1 MKRSG
6 SQRIW
11 VTGILLLSVILLN
24 GCSSAWDATK
34 KVGQVIW
41 DPSTPVGKPSEQASI
56 ANITLLAEPDINPNE
71 SGEPA
76 PVGMN
81 LVYLS
86 EDSRFLAADY
96 DQLESDKLEKA
107 LGKNYIDHQDYT
119 LLPGQYKPLETITL
133 EKKNRY
139 IGVIVHYAGV
149 NQSEW
154 KKIIRVKDMGRHY
167 NILVHV
173 RNNDVELRKEEEE

>member
-11 VTGILLLSVILLN
+11 SVGILLLSAMLLN
-24 GCSSAWDATK
+24 GCSSAWNATK

-41 DPSTPVGKPSEQASI
+41 DPSTPVGRPSDQASV
-56 ANITLLAEPDINPNE
+56 ANITLLAEPNINPNE

-76 PVGMN
+76 PVEMN

-119 LLPGQYKPLETITL
+119 LLPGQYKPLEVITL

-139 IGVIVHYAGV
+139 IGVIVHYADV

>member
-11 VTGILLLSVILLN
+11 ATGILLLSVMLLN
-24 GCSSAWDATK
+24 GCSSAWNATK
-34 KVGQVIW
+34 KVGQVVW
-41 DPSTPVGKPSEQASI
+41 DPSTPVGRPSEQASI

-76 PVGMN
+76 PVEMN

>member
-1 MKRSG
+1 MKHSASHRVWAV
-6 SQRIW
+6 R
-11 VTGILLLSVILLN
+11 ILLLSAMLLN
-24 GCSSAWDATK
+24 GCSGAWNATK

-41 DPSTPVGKPSEQASI
+41 DPSTPVGKPDEQASV
-56 ANITLLAEPDINPNE
+56 ANITLLAEPNINPNE
-71 SGEPA
+71 SGEAA
-76 PVGMN
+76 PVEMN

-119 LLPGQYKPLETITL
+119 LLPGQYKPLSTLIL
-133 EKKNRY
+133 EKNNRY
-139 IGVIVHYAGV
+139 IGVIVHYADA

-154 KKIIRVKDMGRHY
+154 KKIIRVKDIGRHY

-173 RNNDVELRKEEEE
+173 RNNDVELRKEEE

>member
-11 VTGILLLSVILLN
+11 VTGILLLSVMLLN

-76 PVGMN
+76 PVEMN